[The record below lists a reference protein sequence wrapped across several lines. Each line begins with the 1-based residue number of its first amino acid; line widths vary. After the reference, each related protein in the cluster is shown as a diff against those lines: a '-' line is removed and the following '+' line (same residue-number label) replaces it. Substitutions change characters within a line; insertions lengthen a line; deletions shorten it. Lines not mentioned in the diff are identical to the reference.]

1 MTTTTP
7 SATTPTPI
15 KPERILRIPT
25 ILERL
30 PVSYAHWKHG
40 VKTGKYPAAI
50 QLTARTVGWR
60 ESDIDALIASMS
72 EQGKAQTQVAE

>member
-1 MTTTTP
+1 MTTT
-7 SATTPTPI
+7 TTPTPI
-15 KPERILRIPT
+15 KPERILRIPA

-40 VKTGKYPAAI
+40 VKIGKYPAPI

-60 ESDIDALIASMS
+60 ESDIDALILSLS
-72 EQGKAQTQVAE
+72 QKAAE